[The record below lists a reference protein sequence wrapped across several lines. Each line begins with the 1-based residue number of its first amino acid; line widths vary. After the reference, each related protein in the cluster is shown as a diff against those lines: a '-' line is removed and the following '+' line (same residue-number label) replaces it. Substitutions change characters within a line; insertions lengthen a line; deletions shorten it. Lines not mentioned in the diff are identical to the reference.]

1 MNYKTNENTS
11 FMYRQRNVC
20 LSNTKEENFLGN
32 TNDNSNMWV
41 IRLEKNVTIFLLKPG
56 FITK

>member
-1 MNYKTNENTS
+1 
-11 FMYRQRNVC
+11 MYRQRNVC

-41 IRLEKNVTIFLLKPG
+41 IGLEKSVTIFLLKPG

>member
-1 MNYKTNENTS
+1 
-11 FMYRQRNVC
+11 MYRQRNVC
-20 LSNTKEENFLGN
+20 LINTKEENFLGN